1 MNKSRLDPT
10 AHDAQQRGGAPDELP
25 EDLLALHRETSR
37 ELPPLEHFVRAASR
51 RPRTLENLLMATSD
65 NLTRRPLGIAAL
77 AGALAVIALLVIPF
91 SYERTTGHTITLAL
105 QGGALDAEHLKG
117 IALQMK
123 KLTKAPAVAVQADN
137 SNGALA
143 FTLTSTVSNAS
154 GIDADATAKGF
165 AAELTRLGYSA
176 STTVAPV
183 KERVSGSVYAYA
195 RDRVIN
201 VNVEGKSAA
210 QIENEIRQGLADA
223 GVTNALVSVSKD
235 GSGADE
241 KLKLTVEAQKQLHDP
256 GDAAASEPIPKFVFN
271 KGGAPIGAAGGFTV
285 REEMRRT
292 PDGATLTL
300 IVQDTGKSATIEVQH
315 ADTVGDAVI
324 TAQVESQLR
333 AAGIDATVTTTDG
346 RVHISKN

>member
-1 MNKSRLDPT
+1 MNDSRLDPT
-10 AHDAQQRGGAPDELP
+10 AHDAQQRGGAPAELP

-37 ELPPLEHFVRAASR
+37 DLPPLEHFVRPASR
-51 RPRTLENLLMATSD
+51 RARTWENLLMATSD

-77 AGALAVIALLVIPF
+77 AGTLAVIALLVIPF

-105 QGGALDAEHLKG
+105 RGDALDAEHLKG

-123 KLTKAPAVAVQADN
+123 KLTKAPAVAVQAEN

-143 FTLTSTVSNAS
+143 FTLTGTVSSGS
-154 GIDADATAKGF
+154 GIDADATAQGF
-165 AAELTRLGYSA
+165 AAELTRLGYTASA
-176 STTVAPV
+176 TVAPV

-210 QIENEIRQGLADA
+210 QIENEIRAGLADA
-223 GVTNALVSVSKD
+223 GVTNAQVSVSKD

-241 KLKLTVEAQKQLHDP
+241 KLKLMVEAQKHLD
-256 GDAAASEPIPKFVFN
+256 GDATASEPMPTFVFN
-271 KGGAPIGAAGGFTV
+271 KDGAPIGGAGGLMV
-285 REEMRRT
+285 REELRHT

-300 IVQDTGKSATIEVQH
+300 IVQDGGKSATIEVQH
-315 ADTVGDAVI
+315 ADTVGDAAI

-333 AAGIDATVTTTDG
+333 AAGIGARVTTTDG
-346 RVHISKN
+346 RVHLEKN